1 MNSWKPEDPP
11 SELEELKAELARLK
25 RKVARLEKEL
35 QEHSWTTNPDR
46 SGGAWTNKEISDAQA
61 WK

>member
-1 MNSWKPEDPP
+1 MSDWKPGDPP
-11 SELEELKAELARLK
+11 SELEELRAELARLK

-35 QEHSWTTNPDR
+35 SDHSWTTNPDR
-46 SGGAWTNKEISDAQA
+46 QGGGWSAEELDQYS